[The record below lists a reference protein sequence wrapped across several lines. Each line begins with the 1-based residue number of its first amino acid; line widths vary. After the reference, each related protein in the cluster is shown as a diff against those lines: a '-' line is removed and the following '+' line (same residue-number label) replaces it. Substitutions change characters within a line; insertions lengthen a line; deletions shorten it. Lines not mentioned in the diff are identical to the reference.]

1 VSELKEA
8 HMDTTSITRSRTV
21 PRVLCLIAAALLVAP
36 ALPARADPVTDGKTA
51 FAVCSA
57 CHSVTGASR
66 LGPPL
71 NGVIG
76 RKAGAVAGFN
86 YSPAMKRAS
95 VVWDAA
101 TLEQYI
107 ANPQKAMPGN
117 RMPFAGLQDETK
129 RADIA
134 AYLATLP

>member
-1 VSELKEA
+1 
-8 HMDTTSITRSRTV
+8 MNTTSTTLSSTR
-21 PRVLCLIAAALLVAP
+21 PMAWCLIAIALLVQCP
-36 ALPARADPVTDGKTA
+36 VPARADPVSDGKAA

-57 CHSVTGASR
+57 CHSIAGASR

-76 RKAGAVAGFN
+76 RKAGSVVGFN
-86 YSPAMKRAS
+86 YSPAMRRAN
-95 VVWDAA
+95 VMWDAA
-101 TLEQYI
+101 ALEHYI
-107 ANPQKAMPGN
+107 ENPQKAMPGN
-117 RMPFAGLQDETK
+117 RMPFAGLPDETK